1 MTCRNCWN
9 LTDTDDVGGVLVGTR
24 GWTEVS
30 LLTLDVR
37 LDVHVI
43 LESVVLHQPFQ
54 TFIETQVQVDI
65 RLDLDGSTVVSQIFW
80 LISRE
85 VDREIISEWRHLEL
99 ILLHLD
105 DRDGDAHDGRPAE
118 PVVPGVPPGGGQL
131 TVERLLSRL
140 GSSPSSHDL
149 IVVNVGLST
158 AAVPSQSRSD
168 QSVELPVP
176 VPVHHHPVLP
186 LAVLAAGGGEVV
198 LLGLRPVTI
207 AVLLEPLLPLLL
219 GQDPGGVHPGGHAFL
234 KTRTKCNAS
243 FKFRHIFHISS
254 D

>member
-9 LTDTDDVGGVLVGTR
+9 LTDDVGGVLVGTR
-24 GWTEVS
+24 GGTEVS

-105 DRDGDAHDGRPAE
+105 DGDGDAHDGRSAE
-118 PVVPGVPPGGGQL
+118 PVVPWVPASGGQV

-140 GSSPSSHDL
+140 GSSPSSNNL
-149 IVVNVGLST
+149 VVVNVGLST
-158 AAVPSQSRSD
+158 AAVPS
-168 QSVELPVP
+168 
-176 VPVHHHPVLP
+176 
-186 LAVLAAGGGEVV
+186 
-198 LLGLRPVTI
+198 
-207 AVLLEPLLPLLL
+207 
-219 GQDPGGVHPGGHAFL
+219 
-234 KTRTKCNAS
+234 
-243 FKFRHIFHISS
+243 
-254 D
+254 